1 MAEVKRQER
10 VKAGKVYKPTKKES
24 TPYTHINWKPPAF
37 WPLIDQAAR
46 QYIGKPNLT
55 ELIKQLW
62 QQDDRS
68 NHLKHQRISEWRDP
82 SVKDRIVW
90 SEKTLNEVKMEFL
103 PGGMQTQF
111 DIFVSTF
118 LWFDITYWE

>member
-10 VKAGKVYKPTKKES
+10 VKAGKVHKPTQKES
-24 TPYTHINWKPPAF
+24 TPYTRISWTSPAL

-46 QYIGKPNLT
+46 RYIGKPNLT
-55 ELIKQLW
+55 ELVKRLR
-62 QQDDRS
+62 QQDDRF

-90 SEKTLNEVKMEFL
+90 SEKTLNKVKMGFL

-118 LWFDITYWE
+118 L